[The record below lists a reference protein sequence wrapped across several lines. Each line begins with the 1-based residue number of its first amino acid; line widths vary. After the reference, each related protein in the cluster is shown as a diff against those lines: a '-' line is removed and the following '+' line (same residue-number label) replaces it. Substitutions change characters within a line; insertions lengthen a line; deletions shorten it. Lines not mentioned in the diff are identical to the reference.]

1 MEEESAKFW
10 ALIQHFGQLA
20 TPEIWQALKRIFPEL
35 GPFSSAQPV
44 FYYNVWVE
52 INPKFIF
59 KIRRC
64 SPNEFPT
71 DISVFSPIRPHNEC
85 DKAQPQ
91 PRLSGV
97 QVTWRNSKNL
107 TAISKDFYREHPVS
121 EEVSPVVNIL
131 HVWHSGPQST
141 SITNIPSPP
150 DWAKL
155 NLFNLEQP
163 GPRSRLNSVP
173 AWGDLRLLINLTERS
188 SFRWEGLLL

>member
-20 TPEIWQALKRIFPEL
+20 TPEIWQAVKRIFPEL
-35 GPFSSAQPV
+35 SPFSSAQLV

-85 DKAQPQ
+85 DKAQPHH
-91 PRLSGV
+91 RLSGV

-141 SITNIPSPP
+141 SITNIPSPLPIAPP
-150 DWAKL
+150 DWPEL

-163 GPRSRLNSVP
+163 SPVQPCP
-173 AWGDLRLLINLTERS
+173 A
-188 SFRWEGLLL
+188 

>member
-1 MEEESAKFW
+1 MEEGSANFW
-10 ALIQHFGQLA
+10 AVIQHFGQLA
-20 TPEIWQALKRIFPEL
+20 TPEIWQALKRIFPGL
-35 GPFSSAQPV
+35 SPFSSAQPV
-44 FYYNVWVE
+44 FYYNVWVG

-85 DKAQPQ
+85 DKAQPHH
-91 PRLSGV
+91 RLSGV

-141 SITNIPSPP
+141 SITNIPSPS
-150 DWAKL
+150 L
-155 NLFNLEQP
+155 
-163 GPRSRLNSVP
+163 P
-173 AWGDLRLLINLTERS
+173 APLLPLTGQS
-188 SFRWEGLLL
+188 WICSI

>member
-10 ALIQHFGQLA
+10 AVIQHFGQLA

-35 GPFSSAQPV
+35 SPASSVQPV

-85 DKAQPQ
+85 DKAQPH
-91 PRLSGV
+91 PRLSGAR
-97 QVTWRNSKNL
+97 VTWRNPKNL
-107 TAISKDFYREHPVS
+107 TAISKDFYREHPAVS

-131 HVWHSGPQST
+131 DVWHSGPQST

-150 DWAKL
+150 PWPSLPPRLARTEFVQFRAARPEISTEL
-155 NLFNLEQP
+155 SPGLGGSLF
-163 GPRSRLNSVP
+163 
-173 AWGDLRLLINLTERS
+173 AY
-188 SFRWEGLLL
+188 

>member
-10 ALIQHFGQLA
+10 AVIQHFGQLA
-20 TPEIWQALKRIFPEL
+20 TPEIWQGLKRIFPEL
-35 GPFSSAQPV
+35 SPFSSAQPV

-85 DKAQPQ
+85 DKAQPHH
-91 PRLSGV
+91 RLSGV

-141 SITNIPSPP
+141 SITNIPSPSPLPIAPP
-150 DWAKL
+150 DWPEL

-163 GPRSRLNSVP
+163 SSAQPSR
-173 AWGDLRLLINLTERS
+173 NLD
-188 SFRWEGLLL
+188 